1 MNPEPMRDPAT
12 ENYWNGM
19 EAKLR
24 LDVVEFGGFSAQ
36 LTANIGKA
44 NGKKKGGSCPTRVV
58 QTRSR
63 VLLPKI

>member
-1 MNPEPMRDPAT
+1 
-12 ENYWNGM
+12 M

-24 LDVVEFGGFSAQ
+24 PDVVEFGGFSAQ

-44 NGKKKGGSCPTRVV
+44 KGKKKGGSCPTRVV